1 MVPALIKTE
10 HKPWIHIDIGELN
23 MNESDNVLKFD
34 INGIELVMVKCPAG
48 TFMMGSPEDEIGRHL
63 DETQHLVKLT
73 RDFYIGKYPVT
84 EQFFKKFMPD
94 IKRNYCMEDLNKPI
108 NSVDPY
114 HIYILCNRLN
124 DLTSDQRPLG
134 YNFNLPTEAQWEYA
148 CRAGTTTSF
157 NNGTNISLDDFG
169 KPFPNLDDVGWY
181 SENSDSKIHP
191 VGLKKPNAWGIYD
204 MHGNILELCDDYDDV
219 TDKFPEISIDPI
231 GKGNRYLPYRV
242 ARGGYCRSSIS
253 YCRSA
258 FRHKIDEE
266 WSVRSDLGFR
276 LALVWNMKS

>member
-1 MVPALIKTE
+1 MLNEPSIPEIALFLKTLKE
-10 HKPWIHIDIGELN
+10 
-23 MNESDNVLKFD
+23 KFD
-34 INGIELVMVKCPAG
+34 IELVTCPSG
-48 TFMMGSPEDEIGRHL
+48 NFMMGSPQKEIENQLIPHL
-63 DETQHLVKLT
+63 GPDETPHRVIITQE
-73 RDFYIGKYPVT
+73 FYIGKYTITQKQYEMIMGNNPSVR
-84 EQFFKKFMPD
+84 KMP
-94 IKRNYCMEDLNKPI
+94 NKPVEFV
-108 NSVDPY
+108 NWCQAKEFC
-114 HIYILCNRLN
+114 HKLN
-124 DLTSDQRPLG
+124 QLTSNIRPSS
-134 YNFNLPTEAQWEYA
+134 YAFELPTEAQWEYA
-148 CRAGTTTSF
+148 CRAGTQTAF
-157 NNGTNISLDDFG
+157 NNNTDYASYQRCYNADEVSWNCYNAETHEVDGEDLQ
-169 KPFPNLDDVGWY
+169 FP
-181 SENSDSKIHP
+181 SP
-191 VGLKKPNAWGIYD
+191 VGLKKPNFWGIYD